1 MVRRLLTL
9 VLVVL
14 AALSPAMTLAAYPHC
29 ALEGTDCGA
38 PCAPSPTLVTPGPN
52 VVTIALA
59 VWTLD
64 SLAAVIPP
72 APIRVADVPPRA
84 LSSAS

>member
-1 MVRRLLTL
+1 MIVRRLLTL

-29 ALEGTDCGA
+29 ALEAADCGA
-38 PCAPSPTLVTPGPN
+38 PCASSPTLLTPGPN
-52 VVTIALA
+52 VVTIAFA

-64 SLAAVIPP
+64 NLEAVIPP

-84 LSSAS
+84 PSSA